1 MSKHRIKINKS
12 EKILIGKG
20 AVVGSET
27 FFNAIIFHWIKIE
40 HCFYYRSIDLL
51 NYGDTW
57 KLLNRAEWL
66 FKNKIRIILIIF
78 ILYYII

>member
-27 FFNAIIFHWIKIE
+27 FFNAIIFH
-40 HCFYYRSIDLL
+40 
-51 NYGDTW
+51 
-57 KLLNRAEWL
+57 
-66 FKNKIRIILIIF
+66 
-78 ILYYII
+78 